1 MTPIRSKAL
10 TSLQYPLSPGLLV
23 QLGAFDDLPE
33 VGLEAGA
40 LSGTAS
46 YVMWSTYGH
55 WNPHDGN
62 RIFGCLRLARSMEGA
77 DGAAGMAGIESVPGA
92 PGDGSNIM
100 LAIEQKVLTRD
111 KTLEMLRTEAVCQ
124 GDALAT
130 PISWEQSV
138 YVEKHPSSAPER
150 WSTERVELR
159 DGELHVSAGGR
170 DFVRPAAGKGGVSSN
185 WGLLDVIERLEL
197 GEGQELHFSM
207 MEELKYLRG
216 GHRLRYDGLCAADF
230 GRGERVMH
238 RYTQMGSGVHPITY
252 WLDEERRLRLAYTG
266 RFAYIRDGAAE
277 SKFAAV
283 LGEVKA

>member
-1 MTPIRSKAL
+1 MAVTPIRSKEL
-10 TSLQYPLSPGLLV
+10 DSLQYPLSPGMLA
-23 QLGAFDDLPE
+23 QLGAIDDLPE
-33 VGLEAGA
+33 AGLEEGA
-40 LSGTAS
+40 QSETAA

-62 RIFGCLRLARSMEGA
+62 RIFGCLRLARTMEGG
-77 DGAAGMAGIESVPGA
+77 DGEGGAADRAGE
-92 PGDGSNIM
+92 GSNIK

-111 KTLEMLRTEAVCQ
+111 KTLEMLRTEAVCR

-138 YVEKHPSSAPER
+138 YVDRYPSSATER
-150 WSTERVELR
+150 WSTEKVELR

-170 DFVRPAAGKGGVSSN
+170 DFVRPAAGEGGMASN
-185 WGLLDVIERLEL
+185 WGLLDAIERLEL

-207 MEELKYLRG
+207 MEELKYWRG
-216 GHRLRYDGLCAADF
+216 GHRLRYDGLCSADF

-238 RYTQMGSGVHPITY
+238 KYTQIGGGVHPITY
-252 WLDEERRLRLAYTG
+252 WLDEGRRLRLVYTG

-277 SKFAAV
+277 LKFAAV
-283 LGEVKA
+283 LGEVKG

>member
-1 MTPIRSKAL
+1 MTMTPIRSKAL
-10 TSLQYPLSPGLLV
+10 TSLQYPLSPGLLA
-23 QLGAFDDLPE
+23 QLGAIDDLPE
-33 VGLEAGA
+33 EGLEAGA
-40 LSGTAS
+40 QSGTAS

-62 RIFGCLRLARSMEGA
+62 RIFGCLRLARAMGE
-77 DGAAGMAGIESVPGA
+77 
-92 PGDGSNIM
+92 GSNIK

-138 YVEKHPSSAPER
+138 YVEKYPSSAPER
-150 WSTERVELR
+150 WSTEKVELR

-170 DFVRPAAGKGGVSSN
+170 DFVRQAAGEGGIASN
-185 WGLLDVIERLEL
+185 WGLLDAIERLVM

-207 MEELKYLRG
+207 MEELKYWRG
-216 GHRLRYDGLCAADF
+216 GHRLRYDGLCSADF
-230 GRGERVMH
+230 DRGERVMH
-238 RYTQMGSGVHPITY
+238 RYTQIGSGVHPITY
-252 WLDEERRLRLAYTG
+252 WLDEGRRLRLAYTG

-277 SKFAAV
+277 SKFASV
-283 LGEVKA
+283 LGEVKE